1 MKNIFKKTI
10 LVALAAAL
18 VFAAFP
24 LTSAFAQGEN
34 PPAGEVS
41 NEKLEKAWDRQLKGY
56 ERIGKGFENLDDQIE
71 KFQERI
77 DAAAENGKDVTAL
90 QAALDA
96 FESAMKVAEPTYE
109 SMDEIVNS
117 HQGFDDDGKVTDT
130 GKAASTVKTM
140 GEKLKQL
147 KSEMNGTGK
156 ALRAA
161 MKAFRDANHPAE
173 PSTDRGG

>member
-1 MKNIFKKTI
+1 MKNIFKKKI

-24 LTSAFAQGEN
+24 LTSAFAQSEN

-41 NEKLEKAWDRQLKGY
+41 GEKLEQAWARQLKGY
-56 ERIGKGFENLDDQIE
+56 ERIGKGFDNLDDQIE

-77 DAAAENGKDVTAL
+77 DSAAENGKDVTAL

-96 FESAMKVAEPTYE
+96 FESAMKAAEPTYE
-109 SMDEIVNS
+109 SMEEIVSS
-117 HQGFDDDGKVTDT
+117 HQGFDDNGKVTNVE
-130 GKAASTVKTM
+130 KAAATVKEM